1 MASRGPEYAGGLAN
15 HGPMTAEA
23 LVSMGRPDA
32 VARWVDAYSSH
43 LEDKPA
49 SRQPVQQAAWQEALG
64 RFEQAGDLREFFNR
78 QLAESSWP
86 SVIGI
91 WAPRL
96 APGLAGVAMHGIIR
110 AGHAARALSIRHS
123 PARLHELAEGLAYWA
138 ARYQR
143 LPEAATRAR
152 GSLPPSAAPGSVARL
167 PAGQQRR
174 GIFITAR
181 LEQLESFPP
190 FLEVADL
197 VDTSGD
203 ASVFIGD
210 LAATMA
216 EHFITQAHNPGVVIA
231 LIHAV
236 TGPASIRPLLPFV
249 DRRKRGPA
257 APRLAGGSGDCCY
270 AHRPGASP
278 RNSQPAAGRAR
289 GPSRPQR
296 RRARD
301 QVHRGCLREHTRS
314 PRPEFLAAAA
324 EAVPRLS
331 R

>member
-1 MASRGPEYAGGLAN
+1 
-15 HGPMTAEA
+15 
-23 LVSMGRPDA
+23 
-32 VARWVDAYSSH
+32 
-43 LEDKPA
+43 
-49 SRQPVQQAAWQEALG
+49 
-64 RFEQAGDLREFFNR
+64 
-78 QLAESSWP
+78 
-86 SVIGI
+86 
-91 WAPRL
+91 
-96 APGLAGVAMHGIIR
+96 MHGIIR
-110 AGHAARALSIRHS
+110 AGHAARALSIRQT

-249 DRRKRGPA
+249 DAAGSGALLRHGWQAAAAIVATHTGPA
-257 APRLAGGSGDCCY
+257 RAPATVSLQPDELVDRAVRNGDEH
-270 AHRPGASP
+270 AIKFTEA
-278 RNSQPAAGRAR
+278 
-289 GPSRPQR
+289 
-296 RRARD
+296 
-301 QVHRGCLREHTRS
+301 CLRENTRS

-324 EAVPRLS
+324 EALSRLS